1 MANPATEAE
10 GDQPEDAGGD
20 EHDQPAQ
27 RTSLHQLAEP
37 RDEEACD
44 RCKNI
49 AGRALGCH
57 D

>member
-1 MANPATEAE
+1 
-10 GDQPEDAGGD
+10 
-20 EHDQPAQ
+20 
-27 RTSLHQLAEP
+27 LHQLAKT